1 MQQVITEKLIVVK
14 SSALNENQGFVIPVL
29 AEQEDGSYRRL
40 SRDEYPSD
48 ILITKGF
55 PAITEQYEAGE
66 LFVLS
71 NHYLD
76 ETKEGLKYRAYFN
89 DVEKLP
95 QNTFLPV
102 LITELPDKQAGLLPL
117 DVVPPSQPFFI
128 LDNQCVYGPL
138 SSTQTDDKRYM
149 VEPFVHPLLS
159 FGKGYLGKFN
169 YSEVLDTVVDVFVNG
184 VEKKF
189 ITSFKAISKY
199 KPGNSGIDYLSDDQ
213 LIRVVN
219 AQGFGKKSKVLAKK
233 EAERLQ
239 QFIADSEKE
248 NQIIKQDERVER
260 LKKLLDKYLVEADFG
275 YSLIKEYLGSSA
287 GQRFLQTYVEENKL
301 SLLQEHLEKVKEE
314 ADEKE
319 QEIKLKLQKL
329 SDTFLQKETQ
339 LHDFEL
345 KIELKKKEVEEDI
358 AKIEAEKEE
367 TIKKRLEEQQHEL
380 SKEIES
386 AKLDLSNIVN
396 DIENQSK
403 ELGIFNETVQLNKRK
418 SYLEE
423 HNKMLESAANGFV
436 NTLQT
441 TSNQDLAKKIGEM
454 EAINK
459 VLSGQSYLETTSL
472 EAKPIVFAK
481 SQPENAEDLIDSL
494 CHEFSE
500 DGGRAFS
507 QEEMT
512 NLLVSVNQSFLTV
525 LSGPPGTGKTST
537 ATRLAEALHLGSSQ
551 GDKNFLFVPVGR
563 GWVSSRDTLGFYNS
577 LKGVYQ
583 ESRTGLY
590 NFLQRDGNQA
600 NKLILLDEAN
610 LSSMEHYWSDF
621 IGHCDSDYGSRP
633 IDTGIPKEDLR
644 FLKLDESVRF
654 IATIN
659 NDATTERLSPRL
671 IDRAPIINLD
681 LSSEI
686 AHNIV
691 GKKLDGAVHSSLMKK
706 LFIPDEAEL
715 SKANSL
721 VLKQVIEQLS
731 VRDSKLG
738 NPVHISKR
746 KVNAITN
753 YCAVVGSILD
763 SEVALD
769 FAIEQH
775 ILPHIEGYGL
785 GFKKRLGNLQTILG
799 RSYPRST
806 AQIERILAS
815 GNEFTSSFSYF

>member
-1 MQQVITEKLIVVK
+1 MQQIIAEKLIVVK
-14 SSALNENQGFVIPVL
+14 SKSLNDNQGFVIPVL
-29 AEQEDGSYRRL
+29 AEQEDGVYSCIN
-40 SRDEYPSD
+40 RDEYPSD
-48 ILITKGF
+48 ILVTKGF
-55 PAITEQYEAGE
+55 PIIAEQYDAGE

-71 NHYLD
+71 NHSLD
-76 ETKEGLKYRAYFN
+76 ETKEGLKYRTHFN

-95 QNTFLPV
+95 NNTFLPV
-102 LITELPDKQAGLLPL
+102 LITKLPDKQAGLLPL
-117 DVVPPSQPFFI
+117 DVIPPSQPFFI
-128 LDNQCVYGPL
+128 LDNEYVYGPL
-138 SSTQTDDKRYM
+138 SSTKTGDKRYM
-149 VEPFVHPLLS
+149 IEPFVHPLLS

-169 YSEVLDTVVDVFVNG
+169 YLDILDTVVDVFING
-184 VEKKF
+184 IEKKY

-219 AQGFGKKSKVLAKK
+219 AQGFGKNSKVLAKK

-239 QFIADSEKE
+239 QVITDSEKA

-260 LKKLLDKYLVEADFG
+260 LKKLLDKYLIEADFG

-287 GQRFLQTYVEENKL
+287 GQRFLQNYVEENKL

-319 QEIKLKLQKL
+319 QEIRLKLQKL
-329 SDTFLQKETQ
+329 SDTFSQKEIQ

-367 TIKKRLEEQQHEL
+367 TIKRRLEEQQHEL

-386 AKLDLSNIVN
+386 AKLDLSSILN
-396 DIENQSK
+396 DIENKSK
-403 ELGIFNETVQLNKRK
+403 ELGVVNETVQLNKRK

-459 VLSGQSYLETTSL
+459 VLSGQSYFDIASL
-472 EAKPIVFAK
+472 EAKPIIFAK
-481 SQPENAEDLIDSL
+481 TQPENAEDLIDSL
-494 CHEFSE
+494 CYEFSE
-500 DGGRAFS
+500 DGGRVFS

-512 NLLVSVNQSFLTV
+512 NLIVSVNQSFLTV

-537 ATRLAEALHLGSSQ
+537 ATRLAEALHLGNPQ

-577 LKGVYQ
+577 LKGVYK

-600 NKLILLDEAN
+600 NKIILLDEAN

-621 IGHCDSDYGSRP
+621 IGLCDNDYSSRP
-633 IDTGIPKEDLR
+633 IDTGIPKEELR
-644 FLKLDESVRF
+644 FLRLDESVRF

-681 LSSEI
+681 LSSDI
-686 AHNIV
+686 THNIV
-691 GKKLDGAVHSSLMKK
+691 GKKLEGAIYSNLMKQ

-721 VLKQVIEQLS
+721 ILKQVIEQLS
-731 VRDSKLG
+731 VRDSTLG
-738 NPVHISKR
+738 SPIYISKR

-763 SEVALD
+763 SEVSLD